1 MKIGSCV
8 ALVILAFVSANTALA
23 QRGCAPRSDFV
34 KYLGEKHSEA
44 PVAHGLMNAND
55 RLLELFASKDGK
67 TWTLLATYPNGE
79 SCVVTAGH
87 DWRETMPKL
96 LKPTGQPI

>member
-8 ALVILAFVSANTALA
+8 VLVAIALVLASPALA
-23 QRGCAPRSDFV
+23 QLLCAPRDAIV
-34 KYLGEKHSEA
+34 EKLKNDYAET

-55 RLLELFASKDGK
+55 RLLELFASEGGK

-96 LKPTGQPI
+96 FKPTGQPI